1 MGRMDMFRTLLKTDA
16 IAVEDRTVPV
26 RYFELRTLRG
36 ARRYS
41 AEILLGP
48 GDRIILD
55 DDSVMNLEARTA
67 RLVPATLYSRMLA
80 RAPAA

>member
-1 MGRMDMFRTLLKTDA
+1 MFRTLVKTDA
-16 IAVEDRTVPV
+16 LAIDDQTYSV

-41 AEILLGP
+41 VEILLGP

-55 DDSVMNLEARTA
+55 DDSVTNLETRTA
-67 RLVPATLYSRMLA
+67 RLVPATVYSRVLA
-80 RAPAA
+80 GRATAA

>member
-1 MGRMDMFRTLLKTDA
+1 MFRTLLRTDA
-16 IAVEDRTVPV
+16 LAVGNRTFPI

-41 AEILLGP
+41 AEIVLAP

-55 DDSVMNLEARTA
+55 DDSMTNLETRTA
-67 RLVPATLYSRMLA
+67 CLVPATIYSRMLA
-80 RAPAA
+80 RATAA

>member
-1 MGRMDMFRTLLKTDA
+1 MFRTLLKTDA
-16 IAVEDRTVPV
+16 LAIADRTLPV

-36 ARRYS
+36 MRRYS

-55 DDSVMNLEARTA
+55 DDSMLNLEARTMC
-67 RLVPATLYSRMLA
+67 LVPATLYSRMLA
-80 RAPAA
+80 GRTAA

>member
-1 MGRMDMFRTLLKTDA
+1 MFRTLVKSEA
-16 IAVEDRTVPV
+16 MAVDDQEVSV

-41 AEILLGP
+41 AELLIGP

-55 DDSVMNLEARTA
+55 DDSVTNLEARTQ
-67 RLVPATLYSRMLA
+67 RLVPATLYSRRLA
-80 RAPAA
+80 ARTAA

>member
-1 MGRMDMFRTLLKTDA
+1 MLRTLVKTA
-16 IAVEDRTVPV
+16 ALAVEDQTYPV

-55 DDSVMNLEARTA
+55 DDSVINLEAKTM
-67 RLVPATLYSRMLA
+67 RLVPATLYSRVLA
-80 RAPAA
+80 GRATAA

>member
-1 MGRMDMFRTLLKTDA
+1 MFRTLVKTEA
-16 IAVEDRTVPV
+16 MAVEAQTVSV

-48 GDRIILD
+48 GDRVILD
-55 DDSVMNLEARTA
+55 DDSVINLETRTT
-67 RLVPATLYSRMLA
+67 RLVPATVYSRILA
-80 RAPAA
+80 GKATAA

>member
-1 MGRMDMFRTLLKTDA
+1 MFRTLVKTDTV
-16 IAVEDRTVPV
+16 AVDDKMVPV

-41 AEILLGP
+41 AEILVGP

-55 DDSVMNLEARTA
+55 DDSVLNLEARA
-67 RLVPATLYSRMLA
+67 ACLVPATLYSRVLA
-80 RAPAA
+80 RATAA

>member
-1 MGRMDMFRTLLKTDA
+1 MFRTLLKTDDLA
-16 IAVEDRTVPV
+16 IDDRTFPV

-41 AEILLGP
+41 AEIVLAP

-55 DDSVMNLEARTA
+55 DDSMMNLEAKTTC
-67 RLVPATLYSRMLA
+67 LVPATLYSRMLA
-80 RAPAA
+80 GRTAA

>member
-1 MGRMDMFRTLLKTDA
+1 MFRTLVKTEA
-16 IAVEDRTVPV
+16 LAVDDRTVPV

-55 DDSVMNLEARTA
+55 DDSLTSLETRTA
-67 RLVPATLYSRMLA
+67 CLVPATLYSRVLA
-80 RAPAA
+80 RSTAAA